1 MLQIIFMIAPF
12 AIALLLALAL
22 AVGPFALQGALRK
35 WSDSWRAVAI
45 LWLIA
50 ISAVLNVV
58 LVPRKLI
65 VDPDTVSID
74 MAAYAQGAMTAGW
87 LSRIFTLALIG
98 FSLAMLLSAW
108 LAKKKDS
115 YKDPVWSLGVVLGLY
130 YLLSIVIGAT
140 VSAVPGFNH
149 KSLYIPIVL
158 GALIAMPRIDFTK
171 VIVHLKWILA
181 VVMLMNLIAAV
192 GFSDF
197 SLLRPYAGLL
207 PGIDF
212 RLFGVFAH
220 PNTLGPT
227 ALLLLLLEL
236 YYPSRSYVRWLFLLL
251 ALSNFL
257 MAQSKTAWLAAAAIL
272 ILVYV
277 PYRFMVLRE
286 RPNGFAPAVLI
297 VLVLISGLI
306 AGMLGVFAIGFDR
319 IFSDE
324 VLSFTGR
331 TSIWAVT
338 LDEFVKHPLFG
349 YGPELWS
356 REYRFQKG
364 ILGAGQA
371 HNQFVQTLGESGLVG
386 FVLLMTYLGILLKL
400 SLASFRG
407 TRGLSLAL
415 FLLIFMRCMTEAPLR
430 GVVNDWPFF
439 IHATLLLVL
448 VSYARKSLLERKIPG
463 LKPAATQRFGLA

>member
-35 WSDSWRAVAI
+35 WSDSWRAVVI

-158 GALIAMPRIDFTK
+158 GALIAMPRIDFAK

-236 YYPSRSYVRWLFLLL
+236 YYPSRSYVRGLFLLL

-257 MAQSKTAWLAAAAIL
+257 MAQSKTAWLAAATIL

-306 AGMLGVFAIGFDR
+306 AGMLGILAIGFDR

-331 TSIWAVT
+331 TSIWIVT
-338 LDEFVKHPLFG
+338 LDEFAKHPLFG
-349 YGPELWS
+349 YGPELWG

-364 ILGAGQA
+364 MLAAGQA

-448 VSYARKSLLERKIPG
+448 VSYARKSLVERKTPG

>member
-1 MLQIIFMIAPF
+1 MLQITFLIAPF

-22 AVGPFALQGALRK
+22 AVGPFAVQGALRK
-35 WSDSWRAVAI
+35 WSDSWRAGVI

-58 LVPRKLI
+58 LVPRKLL
-65 VDPDTVSID
+65 VDPDSVSID
-74 MAAYAQGAMTAGW
+74 MAAYVQGAVTAGW
-87 LSRIFTLALIG
+87 LSRLFTVALIG
-98 FSLAMLLSAW
+98 FSLSLLLASW

-115 YKDPVWSLGVVLGLY
+115 YRDPVWALGVVLGLY

-140 VSAVPGFNH
+140 VAAVPGFNH
-149 KSLYIPIVL
+149 KSLYIPVVL

-181 VVMLMNLIAAV
+181 VVMLMNLISAV
-192 GFSDF
+192 EFPDF
-197 SLLRPYAGLL
+197 SLLRPYPGQL
-207 PGIDF
+207 PGVDF

-236 YYPSRSYVRWLFLLL
+236 YFPSRSYVRGLFLLL
-251 ALSNFL
+251 ALSNFIL
-257 MAQSKTAWLAAAAIL
+257 AQSKTAWLTAFVIL

-277 PYRFMVLRE
+277 PYRFIVLRE
-286 RPNGFAPAVLI
+286 RPNGFAPSVLI
-297 VLVLISGLI
+297 VLVLISGSI
-306 AGMLGVFAIGFDR
+306 AGMLGVLAIGFDK
-319 IFSDE
+319 IFSAE
-324 VLSFTGR
+324 VMSLTGR

-338 LDEFVKHPLFG
+338 LEEFVKHPLFG
-349 YGPELWS
+349 YGPELWGQ
-356 REYRFQKG
+356 EYRFQKG
-364 ILGAGQA
+364 ILAAGQA

-386 FVLLMTYLGILLKL
+386 FVLLMAYLGILLKL

-448 VSYARKSLLERKIPG
+448 VSYMRKNFVKRKSLNLN
-463 LKPAATQRFGLA
+463 AAVPHGFGLA

>member
-1 MLQIIFMIAPF
+1 MLQTIFLIVPF

-35 WSDSWRAVAI
+35 WSDSWRAI
-45 LWLIA
+45 TIFWLVA

-58 LVPRKLI
+58 LVPRNLI
-65 VDPDTVSID
+65 VDPDSLSID
-74 MAAYAQGAMTAGW
+74 MAAYIQGAVTAGW
-87 LSRIFTLALIG
+87 LSRFFTLALIG
-98 FSLAMLLSAW
+98 FSLAMLLSSW
-108 LAKKKDS
+108 LAKRKDS
-115 YKDPVWSLGVVLGLY
+115 YKDPIWSLGVVLGLY

-158 GALIAMPRIDFTK
+158 GALIAMPRIDFAK

-181 VVMLMNLIAAV
+181 VVMLMNLISAV

-197 SLLRPYAGLL
+197 ALLQPYAGLL
-207 PGIDF
+207 PGVDF
-212 RLFGVFAH
+212 RLFGVFSH

-236 YYPSRSYVRWLFLLL
+236 YYPSRSYVRGLFLFL
-251 ALSNFL
+251 ALSNFIL
-257 MAQSKTAWLAAAAIL
+257 AQSKTAWLAAVVVVIM
-272 ILVYV
+272 VYV

-297 VLVLISGLI
+297 VLVLISGLTV
-306 AGMLGVFAIGFDR
+306 GMLGVLAIGFDR

-324 VLSFTGR
+324 VLSLTGR

-338 LDEFVKHPLFG
+338 LEEFAKHPLFG

-364 ILGAGQA
+364 ILAAGQA

-386 FVLLMTYLGILLKL
+386 FVLLMAYLGILLKL
-400 SLASFRG
+400 SLSSFRE

-415 FLLIFMRCMTEAPLR
+415 YLLILMRCMTEAPLR
-430 GVVNDWPFF
+430 GVVNDWTFL

-448 VSYARKSLLERKIPG
+448 VSYVRKSYVERESLN
-463 LKPAATQRFGLA
+463 LKPAVPQSYRLA